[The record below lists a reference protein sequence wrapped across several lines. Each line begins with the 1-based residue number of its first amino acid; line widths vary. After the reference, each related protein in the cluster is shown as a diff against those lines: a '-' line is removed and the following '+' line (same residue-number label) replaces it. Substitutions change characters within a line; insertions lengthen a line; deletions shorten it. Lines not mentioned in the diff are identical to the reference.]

1 MSWLSALAGMAQG
14 LDTSTQSEASEA
26 EAAEEKSNAEAKRIL
41 AKYPDR
47 LPVVLRRGPREDLPE
62 GWRASKKFLA
72 PRSMLVGEFKHVV
85 HKHLREQSS
94 GTRTDSERTIYL
106 LCGSAAP
113 KTSEQMDAVYDKH
126 RDEDG
131 FLYMTYVSENT
142 LGEETRV
149 RTRCCVVQ

>member
-14 LDTSTQSEASEA
+14 LDSSTHSETSSEPALGS
-26 EAAEEKSNAEAKRIL
+26 EEKSNAEAKRIL

-62 GWRASKKFLA
+62 GYGSKKFLA

-85 HKHLREQSS
+85 HKHLREQGGSHARDGS
-94 GTRTDSERTIYL
+94 DRTIYL

-113 KTSEQMDAVYDKH
+113 KTSEPMDAVYDKH
-126 RDEDG
+126 HDEDG

-142 LGEETRV
+142 LGG
-149 RTRCCVVQ
+149 